1 MVNETE
7 GIGKSISL
15 RWLIERT
22 CTRGMISWPRKQ
34 EVSRARDIERTS
46 LDSSG
51 GEKLHQESRERNCS
65 RYFNDILK
73 VSNTLGANHEVNS
86 IASGFLVVSKRC
98 QNGKWLLRQ
107 TPRCHFIL
115 VEIPRVPKDASR
127 GSEKKGGILIIKE
140 TEKASLE
147 RFRINVRTKAL
158 NSEPMVT

>member
-22 CTRGMISWPRKQ
+22 CTREMISWPRKQ
-34 EVSRARDIERTS
+34 EISRARDIERTS

-73 VSNTLGANHEVNS
+73 IQHIGSKSRGKFDRFRIPCRFEEMPKWKMASSTDTSVSFYPLE
-86 IASGFLVVSKRC
+86 L
-98 QNGKWLLRQ
+98 
-107 TPRCHFIL
+107 L

-127 GSEKKGGILIIKE
+127 GSEKKRGN
-140 TEKASLE
+140 
-147 RFRINVRTKAL
+147 INY
-158 NSEPMVT
+158 